1 MKEPMKVGELNTL
14 VKAFVKWPHEYR
26 LWIGDVEIERAITGG
41 IVFTAG
47 DKILNQLIEKL
58 NVSKSLLESSFESKL
73 ISIGRGKIKVEGVF
87 TKKEDLLDHV
97 YNELMK
103 KESPDYFKFMDALAA
118 APLE

>member
-1 MKEPMKVGELNTL
+1 MKEPMKVGELNTR

-58 NVSKSLLESSFESKL
+58 NVSKSLVESSFENKL
-73 ISIGRGKIKVEGVF
+73 VSVGRTGRISIDGEYILKPIIILRYDI
-87 TKKEDLLDHV
+87 
-97 YNELMK
+97 
-103 KESPDYFKFMDALAA
+103 
-118 APLE
+118 